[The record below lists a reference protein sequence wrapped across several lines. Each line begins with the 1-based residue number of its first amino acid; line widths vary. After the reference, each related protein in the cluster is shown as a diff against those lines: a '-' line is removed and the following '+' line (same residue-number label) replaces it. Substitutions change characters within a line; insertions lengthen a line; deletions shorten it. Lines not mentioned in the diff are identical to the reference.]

1 MQREMD
7 QALKLSMMAEEV
19 EEEKVDEED
28 LTGKLIEVPMIEVQD
43 FRDKVQSTISKAVES
58 MLMKMRSGEFN
69 LKTDTILPLFR
80 VALVGQPGPPGRHGE
95 PGLQ

>member
-1 MQREMD
+1 
-7 QALKLSMMAEEV
+7 MAEEV
-19 EEEKVDEED
+19 EEEKVEED
-28 LTGKLIEVPMIEVQD
+28 LAGKLIEVPLIEVQD
-43 FRDKVQSTISKAVES
+43 FRDKVQSTITKAVES

-95 PGLQ
+95 PGVQ

>member
-1 MQREMD
+1 
-7 QALKLSMMAEEV
+7 MMAEEV
-19 EEEKVDEED
+19 EEEKVEED
-28 LTGKLIEVPMIEVQD
+28 LAGKLIEVPLIEVQD
-43 FRDKVQSTISKAVES
+43 FRDKVQSTITKAVES

-95 PGLQ
+95 PGVQ